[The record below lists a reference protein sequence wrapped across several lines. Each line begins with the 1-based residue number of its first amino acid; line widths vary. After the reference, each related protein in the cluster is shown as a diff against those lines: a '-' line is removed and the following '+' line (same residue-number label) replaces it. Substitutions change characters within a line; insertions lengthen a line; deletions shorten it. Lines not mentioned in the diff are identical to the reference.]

1 MNNIIRNRWQIR
13 LAALIIFVLGFGAGV
28 LGVNV
33 YRAWARGLNSN
44 QPNFDQFANRLGL
57 NNDQKPKVQQIFSD
71 TREQLKALR
80 KESEPRVNEIRKQ
93 ADDHMQQI
101 LTPAQW
107 QQFQK
112 MRDEW
117 RQRRGKG
124 PHNDDF

>member
-1 MNNIIRNRWQIR
+1 MNNITRNRWQIR

-33 YRAWARGLNSN
+33 YHAWARGLNPN

-57 NNDQKPKVQQIFSD
+57 NNDQKPRVQQIFSD

-101 LTPAQW
+101 LTPEQW

-117 RQRRGKG
+117 RRRRGS
-124 PHNDDF
+124 HNDDL